1 MSIARQ
7 LIATGLVGFLGA
19 TALVGTDASAQQVY
33 RIVGPDGRVTYSD
46 QPPTQAA
53 APGKAAPT
61 TTTNR
66 GAGGGAD
73 TTGLP
78 FELRQTASRY
88 PVTLYTGPNCEP
100 CASGRA
106 MLSSRGIPFS
116 EKTIATTPDL
126 EAFKRQYDTTSLPF
140 LTVGGQQIKGFS
152 DGEWGNY
159 LDAAGY
165 PKTSILPPNYR
176 PAPPTPL
183 VAVQPAP
190 ATPVEASSAQ
200 AQAPATAPPPPAA
213 PANNPAGIRF

>member
-7 LIATGLVGFLGA
+7 LIATGLMGLLGA
-19 TALVGTDASAQQVY
+19 TALIGADASAQQVY
-33 RIVGPDGRVTYSD
+33 RIVGPDGRITYSD
-46 QPPTQAA
+46 QAPTQAPA
-53 APGKAAPT
+53 GKAAPVAAT
-61 TTTNR
+61 GR
-66 GAGGGAD
+66 GTAGAD
-73 TTGLP
+73 NSGLP

-116 EKTIATTPDL
+116 EKTIATVPDL

-176 PAPPTPL
+176 PPAPTPL
-183 VAVQPAP
+183 IAVQPAP
-190 ATPVEASSAQ
+190 ATPADANT
-200 AQAPATAPPPPAA
+200 AQAPAAGAPPPAP